1 VADVMSPEMRSAV
14 MSRIRSK
21 NTGIERLVFRELR
34 ARGVYFS
41 RHVAALPGKPDVV
54 FKKLKVAVFI
64 DGDFWH
70 GWRFPRWCAKLQP
83 YWKARIMTNRIRD
96 QRNFRRLRRNG
107 WTVIR
112 VWEHN
117 VEANPLA
124 AVALILRRRRAA
136 AVASLKQ
143 LRSSRNAR

>member
-1 VADVMSPEMRSAV
+1 MRSAV

-70 GWRFPRWCAKLQP
+70 GWRFSRWCAKLQP

-96 QRNFRRLRRNG
+96 QKNFRRLRRNG

-112 VWEHN
+112 VWEHE

-124 AVALILRRRRAA
+124 AVELDPSKKARGCCGVFEATAEKSKRAITWNI
-136 AVASLKQ
+136 SN
-143 LRSSRNAR
+143 S